1 MLLRTFSAPKR
12 CGCHINQVA
21 PVGPLRQTLV
31 VSPPVIAPDET
42 SETAATTPVE
52 APEVLEPA
60 EPTDEMV
67 SEPLKLV
74 RIASMVQIL
83 LNEVRS
89 IEMDQQA
96 RDRLQEVHHRTLE
109 ELREIMSD
117 ELRTEMDN
125 VLVPLSTD
133 ASEPE
138 LRLAQAQLA
147 GWLEGLFHGIR
158 ASMWGQ
164 QMAQQRLL
172 ASQAQA
178 LQGLDQQ
185 ASENPTT
192 GGMYL

>member
-1 MLLRTFSAPKR
+1 
-12 CGCHINQVA
+12 
-21 PVGPLRQTLV
+21 
-31 VSPPVIAPDET
+31 
-42 SETAATTPVE
+42 
-52 APEVLEPA
+52 
-60 EPTDEMV
+60 
-67 SEPLKLV
+67 
-74 RIASMVQIL
+74 MVQIL

-89 IEMDQQA
+89 IDLDQQA
-96 RDRLQEVHHRTLE
+96 RDRLQEVHHRTVD

-125 VLVPLSTD
+125 VLVPLSES
-133 ASEPE
+133 ASESE

-178 LQGLDQQ
+178 LQGLDKS
-185 ASENPTT
+185 ASENTA

>member
-1 MLLRTFSAPKR
+1 MT
-12 CGCHINQVA
+12 
-21 PVGPLRQTLV
+21 
-31 VSPPVIAPDET
+31 T
-42 SETAATTPVE
+42 SDIPAETPVE
-52 APEVLEPA
+52 TAEEQPPA
-60 EPTDEMV
+60 AEIVEAAEDEMV

-89 IEMDQQA
+89 IDLDQQA
-96 RDRLQEVHHRTLE
+96 RDRLQAVHHRTVD
-109 ELREIMSD
+109 ELRDILSD
-117 ELRTEMDN
+117 ELKEEMDN
-125 VLVPLSTD
+125 VVIPLSEA

-164 QMAQQRLL
+164 QMAQQKLL

-185 ASENPTT
+185 ANESGGS

>member
-1 MLLRTFSAPKR
+1 MVTPEDT
-12 CGCHINQVA
+12 
-21 PVGPLRQTLV
+21 PEPGPASQPAAEPR
-31 VSPPVIAPDET
+31 SDEDT
-42 SETAATTPVE
+42 STVPAA
-52 APEVLEPA
+52 EVLEPA
-60 EPTDEMV
+60 EDEMV

-89 IEMDQQA
+89 IELDQQA
-96 RDRLQEVHHRTLE
+96 RDRLQEVHHRTVD

-117 ELRTEMDN
+117 ELRTEMDK
-125 VLVPLSTD
+125 VLVPLSEG
-133 ASEPE
+133 ASESE

-178 LQGLDQQ
+178 LQGLDQR
-185 ASENPTT
+185 ASENTT

>member
-1 MLLRTFSAPKR
+1 MTTPE
-12 CGCHINQVA
+12 
-21 PVGPLRQTLV
+21 
-31 VSPPVIAPDET
+31 ET
-42 SETAATTPVE
+42 PHPEAEIVEPGGEETAE
-52 APEVLEPA
+52 SE
-60 EPTDEMV
+60 DMV

-89 IEMDQQA
+89 IELDQQA
-96 RDRLQEVHHRTLE
+96 RERLQAVHHRTVE

-117 ELRTEMDN
+117 ELTREMDH
-125 VLVPLSTD
+125 VLVPLSD
-133 ASEPE
+133 AASESE

-164 QMAQQRLL
+164 QMAQQRML
-172 ASQAQA
+172 ASRAQA
-178 LQGLDQQ
+178 LEGLDQRS
-185 ASENPTT
+185 AESS

>member
-1 MLLRTFSAPKR
+1 
-12 CGCHINQVA
+12 
-21 PVGPLRQTLV
+21 
-31 VSPPVIAPDET
+31 
-42 SETAATTPVE
+42 
-52 APEVLEPA
+52 
-60 EPTDEMV
+60 MV

>member
-1 MLLRTFSAPKR
+1 MP
-12 CGCHINQVA
+12 
-21 PVGPLRQTLV
+21 
-31 VSPPVIAPDET
+31 
-42 SETAATTPVE
+42 AAE
-52 APEVLEPA
+52 LLEPA
-60 EPTDEMV
+60 DEEMV

-89 IEMDQQA
+89 IDLDQQA
-96 RDRLQEVHHRTLE
+96 RDRLQEVHHRTVD

-125 VLVPLSTD
+125 VLVPLSES
-133 ASEPE
+133 ASESE

-178 LQGLDQQ
+178 LQGLDKS
-185 ASENPTT
+185 ASENTA